1 MSQVEPDVICHS
13 MLKQV
18 VHDQGPRGEAGKIAE
33 EEGIPFG
40 SVKVLR
46 LDFQNIIKIENLW
59 QFTSLTKL
67 QIDNNKIE
75 QIQGLEKLVNL
86 VWLDLSFNKISK
98 IEGLSSNTK
107 IVDLSLANNEIER
120 IENLDGL
127 TELQTLSLSN
137 NNLSVINDV
146 FYLRPIRFPALRS
159 LSLKGNPVENDEE
172 NYPLMPLAIL
182 SDLSFL
188 DFKMVDSVLREKG
201 LEKYEI
207 KVLETK
213 DNEIKEIK
221 MREKAELEAKEKQD
235 RVNAFVNHVPQL
247 FDLMY
252 EEDVDGNIINQ
263 IPEIMEVVEN
273 FKESINKVCSTIV
286 EEGLV
291 RLKTRTAEIDD
302 LLESRNAAIGNANQR
317 ATHLVDEFLAL
328 QEANASSEDLSKKI
342 DELDNELMEIEVT
355 LNEKI
360 DETIKEF
367 ERYFSDMC
375 ASFLEYTSGQYT
387 KIREIQAL
395 HNERMQEDSQVQLER
410 FIKND
415 VPDDFSEEVRMRF
428 VDKETV
434 TNALAS
440 SHDAHMLAIDTS
452 EDMLNA
458 QVNTKRESFMKMIQ
472 DKELTRS
479 RCRYKE
485 IANLLDHF
493 REEMYNLED

>member
-1 MSQVEPDVICHS
+1 
-13 MLKQV
+13 ML
-18 VHDQGPRGEAGKIAE
+18 
-33 EEGIPFG
+33 
-40 SVKVLR
+40 
-46 LDFQNIIKIENLW
+46 
-59 QFTSLTKL
+59 
-67 QIDNNKIE
+67 
-75 QIQGLEKLVNL
+75 
-86 VWLDLSFNKISK
+86 
-98 IEGLSSNTK
+98 
-107 IVDLSLANNEIER
+107 
-120 IENLDGL
+120 
-127 TELQTLSLSN
+127 TL
-137 NNLSVINDV
+137 
-146 FYLRPIRFPALRS
+146 FKRPIRFPALRS

-273 FKESINKVCSTIV
+273 FKESINKVCITIV

-302 LLESRNAAIGNANQR
+302 LLESRNAAIDNANQR

-415 VPDDFSEEVRMRF
+415 VPDDVSCKV
-428 VDKETV
+428 
-434 TNALAS
+434 
-440 SHDAHMLAIDTS
+440 HI
-452 EDMLNA
+452 
-458 QVNTKRESFMKMIQ
+458 
-472 DKELTRS
+472 
-479 RCRYKE
+479 
-485 IANLLDHF
+485 
-493 REEMYNLED
+493 